1 MRRTLSIAVA
11 VLGPWPGLFPRPRL
25 WSVARFVSVLGGALL
40 AGCATPSPTDTS
52 PTPVAL
58 ELQRA
63 AVDAKAAL
71 WQLSAI
77 QQAKTGT
84 GFQNGLLNPPA
95 GLATPVSIA
104 WVGPYQD
111 LIAAL
116 AEQTGY
122 GYEQVG
128 PPPVNPIIVRVN
140 AEQLPAVSVLR
151 DASWQARDR
160 ASLEVDEPRRA
171 FRVRFHHAN

>member
-1 MRRTLSIAVA
+1 MRPTILMS
-11 VLGPWPGLFPRPRL
+11 LL
-25 WSVARFVSVLGGALL
+25 LL
-40 AGCATPSPTDTS
+40 AGCATPPPTPTG

-63 AVDAKAAL
+63 ALDAKAAL

-84 GFQNGLLNPPA
+84 GLQNGILDTPT
-95 GLATPVSIA
+95 GLETPVSIA

-111 LIAAL
+111 LIKTL
-116 AEQTGY
+116 AQQTGY
-122 GYEQVG
+122 RYEQQG
-128 PPPVNPIIVRVN
+128 QPPVNVLIVRVN
-140 AEQLPAVSVLR
+140 AEQIPAVSVLR

-160 ASLEVDEPRRA
+160 ASLEVDEPQRT
-171 FRVRFHHAN
+171 FRVSFHHVD